1 MTKNGG
7 EFKAVGK
14 LIIKFED
21 GWGYLNIGTKT
32 AQLHQS
38 TSSHWRPQDF
48 ELDERQKNSTLSGLL
63 ESNPTFNFGE
73 LSSFLPSDISLKIKC
88 SEDAQWSRIFE
99 HLKMLNDEGETF
111 STNIPVVDKES
122 SDRVPVPQTSLRR
135 FYESLLLLRT
145 KKLRKSTANYLSK
158 EPGKVNR
165 IGKVSKMIDQSID
178 HVARYINENEGF
190 HPNREPEHAID
201 SFLDNREKFA
211 KCLQARLR
219 AGRELHSSEV
229 VGFIDYEINPLR
241 TTNHAV
247 NDDGRVGTSG
257 YGGLD
262 LLLVN
267 QIEKQPILIVGEV
280 KAKTDTDLFLAFI
293 QSLVYAI
300 ELGTENQFER
310 LRSQSDYKSKLQGLD
325 RATGLDIY
333 LIFETHP
340 DDVELYFQTRRFCEL
355 LLQYGNLVKKVVRK
369 VKFVEATLE
378 EDGSVTFLTHHVVDS
393 ASNDV

>member
-1 MTKNGG
+1 MT
-7 EFKAVGK
+7 
-14 LIIKFED
+14 
-21 GWGYLNIGTKT
+21 
-32 AQLHQS
+32 
-38 TSSHWRPQDF
+38 
-48 ELDERQKNSTLSGLL
+48 
-63 ESNPTFNFGE
+63 
-73 LSSFLPSDISLKIKC
+73 
-88 SEDAQWSRIFE
+88 
-99 HLKMLNDEGETF
+99 
-111 STNIPVVDKES
+111 
-122 SDRVPVPQTSLRR
+122 
-135 FYESLLLLRT
+135 
-145 KKLRKSTANYLSK
+145 
-158 EPGKVNR
+158 
-165 IGKVSKMIDQSID
+165 
-178 HVARYINENEGF
+178 
-190 HPNREPEHAID
+190 
-201 SFLDNREKFA
+201 
-211 KCLQARLR
+211 
-219 AGRELHSSEV
+219 GRELHSSEV